1 MVWNV
6 KTPHMISILDSS
18 GRQDTAMDERIQ
30 SLEREVESLK
40 ERNRRVEAEKA
51 WEISFVRVL
60 SIALVT
66 YIVAGIVLYSIGVTN
81 FILAALVPALGYILS
96 TQSLPMVKRWW
107 VENQRER

>member
-1 MVWNV
+1 MV
-6 KTPHMISILDSS
+6 LDRESLKP
-18 GRQDTAMDERIQ
+18 QDAAMDERIQ
-30 SLEREVESLK
+30 NLEREVEALK

-51 WEISFVRVL
+51 WETSFVRVL

-96 TQSLPMVKRWW
+96 TQSLPRVKRWW
-107 VENQRER
+107 MDRQP